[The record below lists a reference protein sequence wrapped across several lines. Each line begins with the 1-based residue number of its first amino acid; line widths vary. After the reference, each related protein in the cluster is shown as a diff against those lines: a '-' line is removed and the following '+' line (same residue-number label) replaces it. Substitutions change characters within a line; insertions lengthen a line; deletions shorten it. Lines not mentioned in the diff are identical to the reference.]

1 MREGGREG
9 DKEGRREGGREGEHL
24 MRQSVGLLIASSLSL
39 KLLLASFLPFPPSFP
54 PSARSSLAP
63 LGNGYKDAQLVPS
76 SDLLAFVKEGVLVG

>member
-1 MREGGREG
+1 
-9 DKEGRREGGREGEHL
+9 

-39 KLLLASFLPFPPSFP
+39 KLLLASFSSRPPSLPPSLPPSFP

-63 LGNGYKDAQLVPS
+63 LVNGYKDAQLVPS